1 MKQRRGSI
9 DAQPGGRFRVR
20 FTGSDGIRRS
30 FGTYNDREEAESA
43 RAYIDEVLAR
53 EVDTPGLT
61 LGQYGETF
69 LTKCD
74 AEGRWRDMRSIWS
87 RWNTHIKDDPVAK
100 LAIATLKRLDVRK
113 WMERMHAKPIAAQT
127 KRNTLSTLSAILK
140 EAWDF
145 GVLKENPATGHRVKS
160 PPRPYEPWSYLTGP
174 QQQNLLE
181 HAGRHRNVIA
191 FAMGT
196 GLRPGELVSLR
207 LADVHEDHIV
217 VRFGKPPE
225 GPTKTGR
232 VRVVPL
238 FGFAREAAEAQKRVL
253 AVAKKS
259 AKPGIQHDPN
269 PHRLLFPAAMGGY
282 RDEIHVIRSHEW
294 EDILVRSGIL
304 TPRKKGE
311 RRKHSEGRFRWYD
324 LRHTAATALV
334 CGWWGRR
341 WTLDEVRVVLGHTH
355 RKTTE
360 RYAHTDH
367 SVIRE
372 AGNETPGL
380 QLIGRA
386 LAEGGTG
393 RIGKNV
399 TTSTEPVMGI
409 EPATCGLRNQ
419 RDSLAFL
426 AGCDAFDRISADAE
440 KLLRAAA
447 EGDRD
452 TAEAFHERLL
462 KLAGKLIMGDLHN
475 AVELSAA
482 IVSLAKDRRAVATEA
497 V

>member
-1 MKQRRGSI
+1 
-9 DAQPGGRFRVR
+9 
-20 FTGSDGIRRS
+20 
-30 FGTYNDREEAESA
+30 
-43 RAYIDEVLAR
+43 
-53 EVDTPGLT
+53 
-61 LGQYGETF
+61 
-69 LTKCD
+69 
-74 AEGRWRDMRSIWS
+74 
-87 RWNTHIKDDPVAK
+87 
-100 LAIATLKRLDVRK
+100 
-113 WMERMHAKPIAAQT
+113 
-127 KRNTLSTLSAILK
+127 
-140 EAWDF
+140 
-145 GVLKENPATGHRVKS
+145 
-160 PPRPYEPWSYLTGP
+160 
-174 QQQNLLE
+174 
-181 HAGRHRNVIA
+181 
-191 FAMGT
+191 
-196 GLRPGELVSLR
+196 
-207 LADVHEDHIV
+207 
-217 VRFGKPPE
+217 
-225 GPTKTGR
+225 
-232 VRVVPL
+232 VVPL

-253 AVAKKS
+253 AAAQKS
-259 AKPGIQHDPN
+259 AGYGIQNDPN
-269 PHRLLFPAAMGGY
+269 PHRLLFPAAMGGF

-294 EDILVRSGIL
+294 EEILVSSGIL

-393 RIGKNV
+393 RTGKTV

-409 EPATCGLRNQ
+409 EPATCGLRSQ
-419 RDSLAFL
+419 RDSLVFL
-426 AGCDAFDRISADAE
+426 AGCDSFDRIAADAE

-452 TAEAFHERLL
+452 TAEIFHERLL
-462 KLAGKLIMGDLHN
+462 KLAGKIIVGDLHN
-475 AVELSAA
+475 AVELAA
-482 IVSLAKDRRAVATEA
+482 ALVSLAKDRRAMATEA